1 MHTYIQKY
9 VFLYISIEY
18 LVFSNTNEILAMYY
32 TTKENSSLKKK
43 CLNLLAMTQKKWNK
57 VKTIKHLEL
66 TESESNEY
74 QNWRE
79 ATKVNFRGIFIA
91 SNQEAIRTPQ

>member
-32 TTKENSSLKKK
+32 TAKENSSLKKK
-43 CLNLLAMTQKKWNK
+43 FFKFTCNDTKE
-57 VKTIKHLEL
+57 VKNEIK
-66 TESESNEY
+66 
-74 QNWRE
+74 
-79 ATKVNFRGIFIA
+79 
-91 SNQEAIRTPQ
+91 